1 MGLLLFL
8 RRGVPARSA
17 PGRRALLPPVLDG
30 AAAMHD
36 AFEHVPILEKLPLQ
50 IDCLAA
56 WGEPPELRSRIP
68 ALLGSPPSS
77 SSVALGAAGCE
88 LPGCGASAVRARSS
102 AASALRAVP

>member
-17 PGRRALLPPVLDG
+17 PGWRALLLPLVSVG
-30 AAAMHD
+30 AAVMHD

-56 WGEPPELRSRIP
+56 WGEP
-68 ALLGSPPSS
+68 LGPRPCLPRHAGQPPFLFRPRQQPSGP
-77 SSVALGAAGCE
+77 LGAGCPAVGC
-88 LPGCGASAVRARSS
+88 LRCRPGSRPLQR
-102 AASALRAVP
+102 